1 MILVIMNELAS
12 DIPVT
17 TMLVVSGTVLL
28 LAGVPLGRDLI
39 TLAVGL
45 HVGQVE
51 K

>member
-1 MILVIMNELAS
+1 MTELAN
-12 DIPVT
+12 DIPIT
-17 TMLVVSGTVLL
+17 TMMVVCGTVLL

-45 HVGQVE
+45 HVGQAE